1 MNAHENK
8 FDTMMVLSDLFS
20 DEVVNGW
27 AIPRDKVDEFISDV
41 GNAARKC
48 GAVPFVQMDFLEF
61 DDAVTSLIGMQFHEN
76 SHAAVQ
82 EAEDIIRAAEQAQT
96 AA

>member
-8 FDTMMVLSDLFS
+8 FNTMMVLSDLFS

-27 AIPRDKVDEFISDV
+27 AIPRDKVDEFISDI

-48 GAVPFVQMDFLEF
+48 GLCL
-61 DDAVTSLIGMQFHEN
+61 SCKWISSN
-76 SHAAVQ
+76 SM
-82 EAEDIIRAAEQAQT
+82 T
-96 AA
+96 P